1 MDFPGGSYPS
11 SGKCFK
17 SNKVISI
24 LTPSKPK
31 PKPRALL
38 PTAMSANPL

>member
-1 MDFPGGSYPS
+1 MDFSGGSYPS

-24 LTPSKPK
+24 LIPSKA
-31 PKPRALL
+31 KPRALL

>member
-24 LTPSKPK
+24 LIPSK